1 MWGHGVQVCW
11 SQDSYVRLV
20 HTTLAGVARGAPLLG
35 LDSCLGPPRWLHELP
50 SGFPTLLSGLHA
62 LLSGL
67 LTLLSE
73 LPTLLSVR
81 VKGHAV
87 LLPDHVAKAHQQGY
101 MQLPSGL
108 HVLLS
113 GLHGL
118 PSGLPTLLS

>member
-1 MWGHGVQVCW
+1 MWGHGVT
-11 SQDSYVRLV
+11 SFESDSVGRLV
-20 HTTLAGVARGAPLLG
+20 HANPCWSGQGCSLAGFGLLP
-35 LDSCLGPPRWLHELP
+35 GPTPGGYLQLQND
-50 SGFPTLLSGLHA
+50 FPTLLSGLHA

-108 HVLLS
+108 RVLLS

>member
-1 MWGHGVQVCW
+1 MLPCW
-11 SQDSYVRLV
+11 VWTPAWAHPGGYTQ
-20 HTTLAGVARGAPLLG
+20 
-35 LDSCLGPPRWLHELP
+35 LP

-101 MQLPSGL
+101 MQLPGVGL
-108 HVLLS
+108 TLVLLS